1 MKPKTAKRLFALFCA
16 IMLMLTLPSVS
27 AKAADDEE
35 GLTATISGTSTK
47 VTYHASAASAMV
59 ICARY
64 KDNKLDA
71 VTIKNCARGSSVSF
85 SYSSNYHYRFFAL
98 ESGTLRPLCR
108 SLDSLFA
115 YDGPVEVPY
124 VNDESEAV
132 AAAAIA
138 SVASYVKAQQLTM
151 ALETLGTAVQAV
163 KVNGTVDENALDS
176 INAQIDEAIGA
187 WDRVTAASCILYTAA
202 GNLAETQTAALQ
214 SIMAGSD
221 LSPHTLRLMA
231 GSDVEW
237 AQQVTRAFDSAK
249 SNTKLK
255 ELGMMMGC
263 DARRA
268 YQHLQMAQNILNG
281 HAYGELGNCAEKW
294 EKTYTGIK
302 TGAKVGLFVCATI
315 ATAGGTAAV
324 AAGTATVT
332 TGQAVGIAVGG
343 VDCALEVTSTAG
355 KILLGP
361 GSKVVQRFE
370 DKTKPIAEAC
380 LLYSICTG
388 GGDTLGEKLAC
399 LGDISMHDPD
409 YQKMAYTYLYDT
421 TTRSFRLVAANCA
434 DYEAL
439 NQLKKDVLG
448 EGNLTATVPP
458 LNTVINQF
466 LQGADYSPEK
476 LAEIL
481 DRAKEEG
488 IISSDTTMDRL
499 VCGFTNDVA
508 NDRDGG
514 DVTITQ
520 EKDENGKDVTA
531 ITHWNSSGQM
541 HGDQLFVDAAG
552 YIVSSSRYENGELI
566 CTSRYFYYREGKC
579 SSEIFDRDGIHHD
592 PTGHLSSCY
601 TDYPSGYR
609 IGESWRA
616 PQYNHGDTSYMFFH
630 RKYVM
635 DLSTGHVI
643 KYTITEHIMP

>member
-1 MKPKTAKRLFALFCA
+1 MRSKAFKRLAALFCVLVLF
-16 IMLMLTLPSVS
+16 ITLPSAP
-27 AKAADDEE
+27 AKAEEEEE
-35 GLTATISGTSTK
+35 GLTAEVSGTSTT
-47 VTYHASAASAMV
+47 VTYNASAAGSAMV
-59 ICARY
+59 VCACYRN
-64 KDNKLDA
+64 NKLES
-71 VTIKNCARGSSVSF
+71 VTIKYCPRGGSVTF
-85 SYSSNYHYRFFAL
+85 SYSCDYHYRFFAL
-98 ESGTLRPLCR
+98 EAGTLKPLCR

-115 YDGPVEVPY
+115 YDGPVDVPF

-151 ALETLGTAVQAV
+151 DLETLGAAVQSV
-163 KVNGTVDENALDS
+163 NVNGTVDESARESL
-176 INAQIDEAIGA
+176 NAQIDEAISA
-187 WDRVTAASCILYTAA
+187 WDRVSQASGILYTAA
-202 GNLAETQTAALQ
+202 GNLADAQTASLQ
-214 SIMAGSD
+214 AFAAGTD
-221 LSPHTLRLMA
+221 LSLREIRLMA
-231 GSDVEW
+231 GADVEW
-237 AQQVTRAFDSAK
+237 AMQVTRAYDAAK

-268 YQHLQMAQNILNG
+268 YQHLQMAQDILNS
-281 HAYGELGNCAEKW
+281 HAYIEYGNCAEKW

-343 VDCALEVTSTAG
+343 VDCALEITSTTG

-370 DKTKPIAEAC
+370 DKTKPISEAC

-399 LGDISMHDPD
+399 LGDISLHDPD
-409 YQKMAYTYLYDT
+409 YQKMAYTYIYDT
-421 TTRSFRLVAANCA
+421 ATQSFRLVAANCA

-439 NQLKKDVLG
+439 NKVKKGLLG
-448 EGNLTATVPP
+448 EDKLTETVPP

-476 LAEIL
+476 LEEIL

-488 IISSDTTMDRL
+488 IIASDATMDRISG
-499 VCGFTNDVA
+499 GFSDAVA
-508 NDRDGG
+508 KDRDGG
-514 DVTITQ
+514 DLTITQ
-520 EKDENGKDVTA
+520 EKDENGKDVTE
-531 ITHWNSSGQM
+531 ITHWNSAGQM
-541 HGDQLFVDAAG
+541 HGEQLIVDADG
-552 YIVSSSRYENGELI
+552 YIVSSSFYEGGELL
-566 CTSRYFYYREGKC
+566 CTTKYTYYREGEC
-579 SSEIFDRDGIHHD
+579 NHEIFDRDGVHHD
-592 PTGHLSSCY
+592 PTGHLRTRQ

-616 PQYNHGDTSYMFFH
+616 PQDHHANTSYMYYH
-630 RKYVM
+630 KKYLQ
-635 DLSTGHVI
+635 DLKSGL
-643 KYTITEHIMP
+643 EIMTLISENI